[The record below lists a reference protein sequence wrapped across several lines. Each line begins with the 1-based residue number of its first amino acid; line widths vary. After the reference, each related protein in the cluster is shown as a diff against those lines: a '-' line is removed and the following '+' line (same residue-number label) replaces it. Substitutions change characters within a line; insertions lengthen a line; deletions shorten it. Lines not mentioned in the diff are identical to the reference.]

1 MKVQKDTSMS
11 RDIQGTVMFKFATIV
26 SGTFDC
32 SEKERNT
39 DMNRNGG
46 WGGDGIN
53 SPQPLYG
60 VNYPREDR

>member
-1 MKVQKDTSMS
+1 MS

-32 SEKERNT
+32 SDKERNT

-46 WGGDGIN
+46 WGGRD
-53 SPQPLYG
+53 
-60 VNYPREDR
+60 